1 MVSAPFFWVSMFRS
15 PIVIIF
21 SYLFL
26 AWFNEVINSEKNTF
40 LWFLLL
46 EYGGLYTKIITV
58 CSCHVTYTFQS
69 EFTPYSCLNV
79 KELFARSRRKIW
91 SLSDCN
97 WTRTQNHLV
106 LKRTLNHLAK
116 LDSLWNAYVTWQE
129 HTVKWT
135 VQISTQ
141 NTAQK
146 LYTTFSYR
154 LSLQCKLFQKY
165 FPLNQS
171 TFLQ

>member
-58 CSCHVTYTFQS
+58 CSCHVTYAFQS
-69 EFTPYSCLNV
+69 ESTPYSCLNV

-91 SLSDCN
+91 RLSDYN
-97 WTRTQNHLV
+97 WTGTQNHLV
-106 LKRTLNHLAK
+106 LKRTLNHLAMK
-116 LDSLWNAYVTWQE
+116 RVRDMTRTYSQMNRTDKYSE
-129 HTVKWT
+129 H
-135 VQISTQ
+135 ST
-141 NTAQK
+141 K
-146 LYTTFSYR
+146 IIHHF
-154 LSLQCKLFQKY
+154 
-165 FPLNQS
+165 
-171 TFLQ
+171 FL